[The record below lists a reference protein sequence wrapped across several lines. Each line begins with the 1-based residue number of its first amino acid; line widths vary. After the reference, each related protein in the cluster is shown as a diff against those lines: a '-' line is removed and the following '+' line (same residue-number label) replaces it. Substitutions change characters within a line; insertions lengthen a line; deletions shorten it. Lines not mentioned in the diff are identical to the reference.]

1 MSYHVNLYATVTE
14 SGFYPDHQFCR
25 FFEFFPLIFIP
36 DFFFLNFFSEFAYR
50 QIMEDP
56 PRIPRRLELNTQ
68 RFLKRLLTKDP
79 DKRLGS
85 PNLGGHKAIRDHSF
99 FKDIDWFNTYL
110 RKTQPPLFSYITRSI
125 DSELDLAHFDNL
137 PAKDD
142 LESGKLYQDDDDEM
156 DTDDND
162 VEYNQLFK
170 NFSYC
175 DSDFI

>member
-1 MSYHVNLYATVTE
+1 MNL
-14 SGFYPDHQFCR
+14 
-25 FFEFFPLIFIP
+25 
-36 DFFFLNFFSEFAYR
+36 FSEFGYR

-175 DSDFI
+175 DSDFIWKIKTWIFTTFHQMVEYPIEKSKRIYLV